1 MIKSWWAEKSTSEK
15 QIVAALA
22 VLSLGVFCWLA
33 VIKPIDTYIEEHQS
47 HAQKI
52 KKDIKW
58 MQDQASTHGLLG
70 HPALTQPIK
79 NILLEEAKRENLTIT
94 LENGR
99 DNYSQ
104 LSRWCNLHK
113 RRHTCRISVSYGR
126 FSTWRA

>member
-22 VLSLGVFCWLA
+22 VLSLGVFCWLG
-33 VIKPIDTYIEEHQS
+33 VIKPIDTYIAEHQS

-70 HPALTQPIK
+70 HPALT
-79 NILLEEAKRENLTIT
+79 AKWHLNR
-94 LENGR
+94 
-99 DNYSQ
+99 SQ
-104 LSRWCNLHK
+104 FGI
-113 RRHTCRISVSYGR
+113 RIDHDLASISDH
-126 FSTWRA
+126 S